1 METSRLRQVYQI
13 HDTSPGDSTDQRGHE
28 GVLWQTECPPTVHTM
43 APDLHTCSSCM
54 GYYNKNNYNNY
65 DVEQISGNVRLF
77 YCKWRLAIH
86 MLPLTLHMCCSCTGY
101 YNN

>member
-1 METSRLRQVYQI
+1 
-13 HDTSPGDSTDQRGHE
+13 
-28 GVLWQTECPPTVHTM
+28 
-43 APDLHTCSSCM
+43 M